1 LFLRGVALDR
11 IFLRPKWLC
20 PWKRDRSVFPETI
33 RILEG
38 RPLAP
43 HRPRVAVLSPYFPY
57 PLAHGGAVR
66 IFHLLR
72 EAARRFDVFLLAF
85 TENDAPVEAAPVL
98 EFCAKTVLV
107 PKPRYREPRWSTL
120 LPPEVCEYRSP
131 AMQRARQRMRREFAL
146 DVLQVEYTQLAST
159 AATCCGHTT

>member
-1 LFLRGVALDR
+1 M
-11 IFLRPKWLC
+11 
-20 PWKRDRSVFPETI
+20 FPETI